1 MVEFSSLAF
10 DFPYFKELV
19 AAVIGVPT
27 FAYSCYRLGRRKGS
41 IGDREIIK
49 NVRENLARADDQLVK
64 LQTKFAALEETVRDP
79 RDFWIRPPNPV
90 TLAGHQAALQTSMP
104 IICVVNFK
112 GGVGKTTIC
121 ANLAAHFAQ
130 AGKRVLMIDCDYQGS
145 LSDTALSQAR
155 VEQFTANSHLMI
167 EADHDPLWLRGAA
180 ERLSAINSNLWIY
193 PAFYEYSR
201 AEIKMM
207 FRWLVGQDP
216 DIRFNMSTYLQS
228 EAFKIDPS
236 TNFDLVLIDA
246 PPRLLT
252 GSVNALTA
260 STHVLIPTILDGQSH
275 LATLNTLAAI
285 RQFQMKLN
293 PSQKVLGVV
302 PSMVTQATGFTNFEQ
317 EYIDELER
325 QIPEFYGSLVPVLK
339 NRSILRRA
347 ELAKAGGSEIVVGS
361 QSNAQATRQ
370 VREMFANLAG
380 YIEANVAWRRS
391 DGADGPA
398 IGLPGRNK
406 QRASS

>member
-1 MVEFSSLAF
+1 MEFSSLAF
-10 DFPYFKELV
+10 DFPHFKELV
-19 AAVIGVPT
+19 AAVVGVPT
-27 FAYSCYRLGRRKGS
+27 FAYSFYRLGRRKGS
-41 IGDREIIK
+41 IADREIIK
-49 NVRENLARADDQLVK
+49 GLQGDLAQTGGHLANLQK
-64 LQTKFAALEETVRDP
+64 KFASLEDTVRDP
-79 RDFWIRPPNPV
+79 RDFWIRPPDPA
-90 TLAGHQAALQTSMP
+90 TLAGQQAALQTSMP

-155 VEQFTANSHLMI
+155 VERFTANSHHMI
-167 EADHDPLWLRGAA
+167 ESSHEPTWLRGAA
-180 ERLSAINSNLWIY
+180 ERLSAINSNLWLY
-193 PAFYEYSR
+193 PASYEFSR
-201 AEIKMM
+201 AEVKMM

-216 DIRFNMSTYLQS
+216 EIRFNMSSYLQS
-228 EAFKIDPS
+228 NAFKTDPS

-260 STHVLIPTILDGQSH
+260 ATHVLIPTILDGQSH

-293 PSQKVLGVV
+293 PSQKVLGIV
-302 PSMVTQATGFTNFEQ
+302 PSMVTQATGYTTFEQ

-339 NRSILRRA
+339 NRPILRRA
-347 ELAKAGGSEIVVGS
+347 ELAKAGGSEIVVS
-361 QSNAQATRQ
+361 NQSNAQATRQ
-370 VREMFANLAG
+370 VREMFSDLAA
-380 YIEANVAWRRS
+380 YIEANVAWRRN
-391 DGADGPA
+391 DGVDGPV
-398 IGLPGRNK
+398 IGLPGRPK
-406 QRASS
+406 QRAVS